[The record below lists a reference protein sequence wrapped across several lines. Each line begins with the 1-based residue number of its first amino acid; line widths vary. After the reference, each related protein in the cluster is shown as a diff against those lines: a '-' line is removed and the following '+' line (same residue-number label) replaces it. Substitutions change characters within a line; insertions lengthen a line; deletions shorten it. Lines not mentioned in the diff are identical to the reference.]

1 VLSEFWSLSNYAK
14 ATPQNSKINELKKPI
29 TQELLGNNPQ
39 QSITYLFGMLII
51 SSSF

>member
-29 TQELLGNNPQ
+29 TQEVIG
-39 QSITYLFGMLII
+39 I
-51 SSSF
+51 SHTFLECYAISRVMEWMKI